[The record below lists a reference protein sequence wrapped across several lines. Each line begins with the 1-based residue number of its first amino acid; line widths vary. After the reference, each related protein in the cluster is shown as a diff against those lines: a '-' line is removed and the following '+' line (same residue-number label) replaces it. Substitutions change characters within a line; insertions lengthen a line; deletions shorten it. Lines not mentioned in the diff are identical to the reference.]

1 MNKRSK
7 ILMTLAG
14 VGIMGMLTGC
24 GAEAPLAEA
33 VPVAPL
39 APEIITNPEVPQ
51 DASSGNLIVNADSVS
66 VSENATQNANGNT
79 SGQSNNNST
88 VQTPSG
94 KVPSGVASAENF
106 IPPDTNSEPNDG
118 TEVIALA
125 DSEEQAQQIAELYGI
140 TLKSYSLGVAVYT
153 TDKDITALI
162 QMGKEN
168 NYPEL
173 ALNHQVQLY

>member
-1 MNKRSK
+1 MNRKSK

-24 GAEAPLAEA
+24 GAEAPIVEA
-33 VPVAPL
+33 IPAAPVAP
-39 APEIITNPEVPQ
+39 EVITNPEAPQ
-51 DASSGNLIVNADSVS
+51 DASSGNLIVGADSAS
-66 VSENATQNANGNT
+66 VSENATQNTNGNT

-88 VQTPSG
+88 VKTPSG
-94 KVPSGVASAENF
+94 KVPSGIAAEENF
-106 IPPDTNSEPNDG
+106 IPPSTNSEPNYG

-125 DSEEQAQQIAELYGI
+125 DSEEQAQHIAELYGI

-153 TDKDITALI
+153 TDKDISALI